1 MKPYEIY
8 IAYVSWGTE
17 GKRRPVLV
25 LGEQGAKAAVLR
37 ITTQY
42 DNKSDAVQSKYLA
55 ILDWQQSG
63 LYMPSYI
70 DTSKII
76 DLPLTT
82 MGITP
87 IGRLSGRDRE
97 RLIERTNVG

>member
-8 IAYVSWGTE
+8 IAYVSWVDG

-25 LGEQGAKAAVLR
+25 LNKQDEHVSILR

-42 DNKSDAVQSKYLA
+42 ESKSVSIQSMYLA
-55 ILDWQQSG
+55 VTDWQQAG
-63 LYMPSYI
+63 LFMPSYI

-76 DLPLTT
+76 DLPITT
-82 MGITP
+82 LSAFP
-87 IGRLSGRDRE
+87 IGKLSERDRQK
-97 RLIERTNVG
+97 LIERLNM